1 MGIYRADFTTILCTL
16 DTMVFMIWKPGT
28 IDVLVKFL
36 NYAAFDKFLNFPAL
50 CKRSLINYLFIFAY
64 YIYFI

>member
-1 MGIYRADFTTILCTL
+1 
-16 DTMVFMIWKPGT
+16 MVFMIWKPGT